1 MSKFDNLFNRPSSSV
16 TRNAIASS
24 VSTLEKKQNS
34 FVSRSEEV
42 KKPKTY
48 NFLEEEFPDL
58 APKKKSLSIADPSIA
73 DLSTADPSV
82 DESKKYSDITSTVN
96 EVAVVKSI
104 PVLPGWTQY
113 SVCKKTG
120 KVEVTHGSKTK
131 RQIEQEKEASKM
143 ANSLY
148 IYREM
153 ITTLEQ
159 NWSRYKKQYDKIHGE
174 GAYDLVY
181 QFELVYPED
190 EYLSDVEKDQDNDND
205 YEYDSYSQD
214 ETKQKNYS
222 VGGKQ

>member
-1 MSKFDNLFNRPSSSV
+1 MSKFDNLFNRPSSSSV

-24 VSTLEKKQNS
+24 VSTLEKKTNS
-34 FVSRSEEV
+34 FISRSEEV
-42 KKPKTY
+42 QKPKNY

-58 APKKKSLSIADPSIA
+58 APKQKGLSKADINAS
-73 DLSTADPSV
+73 
-82 DESKKYSDITSTVN
+82 ESKKYSDITSTLN
-96 EVAVVKSI
+96 EVNVEKSI

-159 NWSRYKKQYDKIHGE
+159 NWSRYKKQYDKIHGD

-190 EYLSDVEKDQDNDND
+190 EYLSDVEKDNDYGND

-214 ETKQKNYS
+214 ETNQKNYS
-222 VGGKQ
+222 VDGKQ

>member
-1 MSKFDNLFNRPSSSV
+1 MSKFDNLFNRPASSSSSV
-16 TRNAIASS
+16 TRNVTSSS
-24 VSTLEKKQNS
+24 VSTLEKKTNS
-34 FVSRSEEV
+34 FISRSDEDQ
-42 KKPKTY
+42 KPKKY

-58 APKKKSLSIADPSIA
+58 APKQKSISGSDLSEA
-73 DLSTADPSV
+73 DLSTADT
-82 DESKKYSDITSTVN
+82 KKYSDITSTVN
-96 EVAVVKSI
+96 EVAAVKSI

-120 KVEVTHGSKTK
+120 KVEVTQGSKTK
-131 RQIEQEKEASKM
+131 REVEQEKEASKM

-159 NWSRYKKQYDKIHGE
+159 NWSRYKKQYDKIHGD

-181 QFELVYPED
+181 RFESVYSAD
-190 EYLSDVEKDQDNDND
+190 EYLSDVEKDHDYDND